1 MVRRLWESQATKT
14 TPCCRWAI
22 DFEALPPAQLRIVI
36 SSFKS
41 RHLNAWNNSMRLVV
55 LAVALVTMFAFVI
68 SSVGEPPVQRSANAI
83 ESTSNQMLM
92 RDKLVQMN
100 RILEGITL
108 NNFDEVKEAAK
119 TLGMISTATSWHIA
133 DPTPRYERLSK
144 NFQEQAADL
153 ERHANE
159 RNTDAATLD
168 LVRMNIT
175 CTQCHQHMREN
186 AARHK

>member
-1 MVRRLWESQATKT
+1 MRTYVVSIILVAAIILGISTVGKT
-14 TPCCRWAI
+14 
-22 DFEALPPAQLRIVI
+22 Q
-36 SSFKS
+36 
-41 RHLNAWNNSMRLVV
+41 
-55 LAVALVTMFAFVI
+55 
-68 SSVGEPPVQRSANAI
+68 VQKAEKPKER
-83 ESTSNQMLM
+83 TSNQLLM

-108 NNFDEVKEAAK
+108 NKFDQVKDGAK
-119 TLGMISTATSWHIA
+119 TLGMISRAASWHIS
-133 DPTPRYERLSK
+133 DPTPRYERLSR

-168 LVRMNIT
+168 LVRMNVT

-186 AARHK
+186 ADRRN